1 MRVVK
6 AFGARDH
13 EQAKFHR
20 VAYSV
25 ARLKYAGRKILMSR
39 DIFSFFAGYFAI
51 AAILWFGG
59 REVIAG
65 DISAGQL
72 ATFILLM
79 GLLQRPISYSGHIFA
94 SFSRGFAAG
103 HRIFGVLDAE
113 SPVKEK
119 TEAITMPR
127 VRGNVKFEQ
136 VSVKYG
142 SGDDALRNVDIEVL
156 PGQLIALLGP
166 PGSGKSTVANLIPRF
181 YDVSA
186 GRVVIDG
193 YDVRDVTLNSLRQN
207 VGIVLQ
213 DTFAFAA
220 TIKDNI
226 AYGREDASM
235 DDIVRAAKVAQ
246 LHDFIESLPKGY
258 ETWVGERGITLSGG
272 QRQRLAIART
282 ILLDPPILIM
292 DDSTSSVDVGTEQ
305 QIQEALAEVV
315 KGRTTFVIAHRIST
329 VREVDLIV
337 VLENGEVVE
346 RGTHDEL
353 LSRDSRYRRIYD
365 LQIRPREEEA
375 DSQAEIDAITSS
387 SVRAPMAS
395 TTEGPATAEVKALD
409 EEAPPVHMRRLF
421 FRLLSYLGPHRRQ
434 YFLAMVGVVA
444 TIGLASA
451 IPWLI
456 KLGIDGYVTKGDLSG
471 LNRIAMILGLVTIAW
486 GVILYGYQLMLR
498 WLEQR
503 ILYALRVDVFQH
515 LQRLSISFY
524 DRNSVGRV
532 MSRAQGDVENVE
544 DFFRVLNLVEMR
556 SVMLVIFGISMLIL
570 DIRLGL
576 ITVGVTLLLLPIM
589 SFWLKY
595 ALISF
600 VKVRSAI
607 ADVNTRL
614 QENLA
619 GIRVVQSL
627 TREQVNI
634 HRFADANVENLD
646 ANLKASRFL
655 AVLRPTVDTVTAL
668 ALALVVFFGGDMVL
682 RGTLGVGVLVAFA
695 MYIDNYS
702 AAVYRMTTGFGSTH
716 RGIVSA
722 ARLFQVL
729 DVRPDVEEARDA
741 VELSQVRG
749 EVRYEGVGFHY
760 IHGIPVLQ
768 DIDLHVQPGETLA
781 LVGPTGAG
789 ETTIVSLLLR
799 YYDTIQGRITVDG
812 HDLRDVSQDSLA
824 RQMGVVLQEPFRGY
838 VNRCVNGIRRRPSQP
853 LIQWRF
859 HPHTVH
865 RGRRLRSTQG
875 PSDA

>member
-1 MRVVK
+1 M
-6 AFGARDH
+6 
-13 EQAKFHR
+13 
-20 VAYSV
+20 
-25 ARLKYAGRKILMSR
+25 
-39 DIFSFFAGYFAI
+39 
-51 AAILWFGG
+51 
-59 REVIAG
+59 
-65 DISAGQL
+65 
-72 ATFILLM
+72 T
-79 GLLQRPISYSGHIFA
+79 
-94 SFSRGFAAG
+94 
-103 HRIFGVLDAE
+103 LD
-113 SPVKEK
+113 
-119 TEAITMPR
+119 
-127 VRGNVKFEQ
+127 
-136 VSVKYG
+136 
-142 SGDDALRNVDIEVL
+142 
-156 PGQLIALLGP
+156 
-166 PGSGKSTVANLIPRF
+166 
-181 YDVSA
+181 
-186 GRVVIDG
+186 
-193 YDVRDVTLNSLRQN
+193 SLRQN

-226 AYGREDASM
+226 AYGREDASV

-258 ETWVGERGITLSGG
+258 DTMVGERGITLSGG

-282 ILLDPPILIM
+282 ILLDPPILIL

-329 VREVDLIV
+329 VREADLIV

-353 LSRDSRYRRIYD
+353 LSQDSRYRRIYD

-375 DSQAEIDAITSS
+375 VSQAEIDALTFRSVETPMTST
-387 SVRAPMAS
+387 A
-395 TTEGPATAEVKALD
+395 EGLATAEVKALD

-451 IPWLI
+451 MPWLI
-456 KLGIDGYVTKGDLSG
+456 KLAIDGYITKGDLSG
-471 LNRIAMILGLVTIAW
+471 LNRIAIILGLVTVAW

-544 DFFRVLNLVEMR
+544 DFFRVLNLVETR
-556 SVMLVIFGISMLIL
+556 SVMLVIFGISMLIM
-570 DIRLGL
+570 DMRLGL

-607 ADVNTRL
+607 ADVNARL

-619 GIRVVQSL
+619 GIRVAQSL

-634 HRFADANVENLD
+634 HSFADANVENLD
-646 ANLKASRFL
+646 ANLKASRGLGYPASYGGYGYRFSSGTS
-655 AVLRPTVDTVTAL
+655 R
-668 ALALVVFFGGDMVL
+668 VFRRRHGVARNSGS
-682 RGTLGVGVLVAFA
+682 RGT
-695 MYIDNYS
+695 
-702 AAVYRMTTGFGSTH
+702 
-716 RGIVSA
+716 RGI
-722 ARLFQVL
+722 
-729 DVRPDVEEARDA
+729 
-741 VELSQVRG
+741 
-749 EVRYEGVGFHY
+749 RY
-760 IHGIPVLQ
+760 IP
-768 DIDLHVQPGETLA
+768 
-781 LVGPTGAG
+781 
-789 ETTIVSLLLR
+789 R
-799 YYDTIQGRITVDG
+799 
-812 HDLRDVSQDSLA
+812 
-824 RQMGVVLQEPFRGY
+824 
-838 VNRCVNGIRRRPSQP
+838 
-853 LIQWRF
+853 
-859 HPHTVH
+859 
-865 RGRRLRSTQG
+865 
-875 PSDA
+875 